1 MKRVII
7 KFTDGSHINLAADY
21 IDLKDGLVTAWNGNS
36 LVAVAKID
44 SVEVCY
50 LSEKKE
56 QEG

>member
-1 MKRVII
+1 MKRAII
-7 KFTDGSHINLAADY
+7 KFTDGTYVNLAADL
-21 IDLKDGLVTAWNGNS
+21 INLKDDLVTAWDGDN

-44 SVEVCY
+44 AVEVCY

>member
-1 MKRVII
+1 MKRVIF
-7 KFTDGSHINLAADY
+7 KFTDGSHVNLPADF
-21 IDLKDGLVTAWNGNS
+21 IDLKDGIVSAWDGNN

-44 SVEVCY
+44 AVEVCY

>member
-7 KFTDGSHINLAADY
+7 KFTDSSHINLPADF
-21 IDLKDGLVTAWNGNS
+21 IDLKDGIVSAWDGDN

-44 SVEVCY
+44 AVEVCY